1 MKNNMKKIYSLIAL
15 VLGATAGDIAVAA
28 PDNVRTEVAINTA
41 DLFDFADESF
51 DATTAFLDLSD
62 GSENSFDNS
71 PSANVDTDELIS
83 FAKQYLGRP
92 YVHGSKGP
100 KAFDCSG
107 FTSFVFK
114 NFNISLSPSSKAQA
128 TQGFSVSREDV
139 KAGDILVFQGRSGR
153 SVGHVAI
160 AIDVDDS
167 GDITFIHAATG
178 GVRIDKMSKMAYYQK
193 RYLGARRVI
202 N

>member
-1 MKNNMKKIYSLIAL
+1 MRRHMKRIYILLAL
-15 VLGATAGDIAVAA
+15 ALGATAGDIAVAA
-28 PDNVRTEVAINTA
+28 PDNVRSEVVVNTA

-51 DATTAFLDLSD
+51 DATTAFLDLTEGNDATDEFS
-62 GSENSFDNS
+62 NS
-71 PSANVDTDELIS
+71 PSVDTDELIS

-100 KAFDCSG
+100 KSFDCSG
-107 FTSFVFK
+107 FTSYVFK
-114 NFNISLSPSSKAQA
+114 NFNISLSPSSRMQA
-128 TQGFSVSREDV
+128 TQGVSVKRSEVRT
-139 KAGDILVFQGRSGR
+139 GDILVFQGRSSKG
-153 SVGHVAI
+153 VGHVAI

-178 GVRIDKMSKMAYYQK
+178 GVRIDKMSTTAYYQK

>member
-1 MKNNMKKIYSLIAL
+1 MLFAL
-15 VLGATAGDIAVAA
+15 ALGAAAGDIAVAA
-28 PDNVRTEVAINTA
+28 PDNVRSEVVVNTA
-41 DLFDFADESF
+41 DLFDFANEDF
-51 DATTAFLDLSD
+51 DGTTAFIDLIGAIEESL
-62 GSENSFDNS
+62 DNS
-71 PSANVDTDELIS
+71 STVSVDTDELIS

-100 KAFDCSG
+100 KSFDCSG
-107 FTSFVFK
+107 FTSYVFK
-114 NFNISLSPSSKAQA
+114 NFNISLSPSSRAQA
-128 TQGFSVSREDV
+128 TQGLSVKRDDV
-139 KAGDILVFQGRSGR
+139 KPGDILVFQGRSGR

-178 GVRIDKMSKMAYYQK
+178 GVKIERLSEVAYYQK
-193 RYLGARRVI
+193 RYVGARRVI

>member
-1 MKNNMKKIYSLIAL
+1 MKKIYALISL

-28 PDNVRTEVAINTA
+28 PDNVRAEVVINTA

-62 GSENSFDNS
+62 GKENLFDNS
-71 PSANVDTDELIS
+71 PSANIDTEELIS

-114 NFNISLSPSSKAQA
+114 NFNISLSPSSRAQA
-128 TQGFSVSREDV
+128 TQGVSVSRNDI
-139 KAGDILVFQGRSGR
+139 KAGDILVFQGRSSRG
-153 SVGHVAI
+153 VGHVAI

-178 GVRIDKMSKMAYYQK
+178 GVRIDRLSQVAYYQK

>member
-1 MKNNMKKIYSLIAL
+1 MKKNMKKIYSLIAL

-28 PDNVRTEVAINTA
+28 PDNVRAEVVVNTA

-62 GSENSFDNS
+62 GQENLFDNS
-71 PSANVDTDELIS
+71 PSSNVDTDELIS

-114 NFNISLSPSSKAQA
+114 NFNISLSPSSRAQA
-128 TQGFSVSREDV
+128 TQGVSVRREDV

-160 AIDVDDS
+160 AIDVDGR

-178 GVRIDKMSKMAYYQK
+178 GVRIDKMSEMAYYQK